1 MQNYSTDR
9 TTYMNELIY
18 QGQSLGIV
26 CELFSFINMKRL
38 QHTGILYLFT
48 DVFSC
53 SLGSTNNLFAAL
65 FVFFIYRARWTLRL
79 TVRVLPIV
87 DRLFQVK
94 DKNVLNAVI
103 ELVQVLIR
111 RYGKDIMKNKNP
123 SKC

>member
-1 MQNYSTDR
+1 M
-9 TTYMNELIY
+9 
-18 QGQSLGIV
+18 
-26 CELFSFINMKRL
+26 
-38 QHTGILYLFT
+38 TG
-48 DVFSC
+48 
-53 SLGSTNNLFAAL
+53 
-65 FVFFIYRARWTLRL
+65 ARWTLRL

-123 SKC
+123 SLFRTRFREDCREGFMWLSKLKLRTEFLLMKRKEGESPDWDCLLHSSLLDSFSESLRPFNKSR